1 MMKEEVVAL
10 MSKVRN
16 KRKSDIVCVAFM
28 ILFYILFIHVEYAAV
43 SAVSNPWAYGGD
55 NMGIYAIIAN
65 MADSGITVENSRLA
79 APFKGEFYDFPA
91 GSLTDNF
98 CNLILK
104 ILYSISGSMPF
115 AINMGFLCNGFL
127 ILCLSYVVMRLLNVS
142 SLISALSALTYTL
155 SPYFFHRGLRHYY
168 LGAYQFVPLSV
179 LLCVWLYT
187 DNNFFII
194 NKIFFNRK
202 NIAALVCVV
211 LIAGNGNGY
220 YPVYA
225 CFFLLVAGL
234 TKSGFRINKDLLRA
248 LSIIGCIALLF
259 LVNLSPLFIYSIK
272 NGLNQEFA
280 VRSWSDSEVYGL
292 KIIQLFLPMNA
303 HGIGKLAGKIALYNS
318 TAPLVNENSTAYLG
332 PLGSI
337 GCLYLL
343 VLMFIHT
350 DNRRLFLLS
359 RLNVA
364 GILLATVGGFM
375 SIIFYFAMQM
385 LRGHNRISVFIAF
398 FAILST
404 AILADDYINKKEKE
418 IKQVVSF
425 IIIVIAIGGIFWQYP
440 FDLRKKP
447 VYDISPVER
456 SYNSDAAFVSRIEG
470 EAPQGAMIYQMP
482 FHRYPE
488 GGPQNN
494 MDDYQ
499 LFTGLV
505 HSKHLKWSYG
515 AMKGRYS
522 DYWHAVVNRLPLE
535 ERLNVLSIVGFEGI
549 YIDRRAYGAAEIA
562 VLEKELSD
570 LLHVSAIYSENNN
583 LAFFSMAAYNQL
595 NRALY
600 SESELERMK
609 GAIIG
614 DIDAA
619 VFNSKNGLSLSLF
632 SSQFE
637 QPYKNEYFISDGR
650 AGYLMFGPYQRLGK
664 GAYTFEIQYE
674 LMGSSSEGQI
684 ADVDIC
690 VNSGMNILTKMSVNA
705 SDFKGNTLNLN
716 VPLTLER
723 DAGDVELRTFVH
735 EGTILKIKQVR
746 ILD

>member
-1 MMKEEVVAL
+1 MVKEKVGAL
-10 MSKVRN
+10 ADKVRN
-16 KRKSDIVCVAFM
+16 KYKSDIACVACM

-43 SAVSNPWAYGGD
+43 SAVSKPWSYSGD
-55 NMGIYAIIAN
+55 GMGLYAVIAN
-65 MADSGITVENSRLA
+65 MADSGSTVENSRLA

-104 ILYSISGSMPF
+104 ILYSISGGMPF

-127 ILCLSYVVMRLLNVS
+127 ILCLSYVVTRLLNVN
-142 SLISALSALTYTL
+142 SLIAALAALTYTL
-155 SPYFFHRGLRHYY
+155 SPYFFHRGLGHYY

-187 DNNFFII
+187 DDNFFVI
-194 NKIFFNRK
+194 NKRFFNRK

-211 LIAGNGNGY
+211 LIAENGNGY

-225 CFFLLVAGL
+225 CFFLLAAGL
-234 TKSGFRINKDLLRA
+234 IKSGFRINKDLSRA
-248 LSIIGCIALLF
+248 LAVIGCIALLF
-259 LVNLSPLFIYSIK
+259 FVNLSPLFIYSVK
-272 NGLNQEFA
+272 NGASQEFA
-280 VRSWSDSEVYGL
+280 VRPWPDGEVYGL

-318 TAPLVNENSTAYLG
+318 TAPLVNENSAAYLG

-337 GCLYLL
+337 GCLHLL
-343 VLMFIHT
+343 VLLFIHT

-364 GILLATVGGFM
+364 GVLLATVGGFM
-375 SIIFYFAMQM
+375 SIVFYFATQM

-418 IKQVVSF
+418 IKRAVSF
-425 IIIVIAIGGIFWQYP
+425 ISIVIAIGGIFWQYP

-447 VYDISPVER
+447 VYDVSPVEL
-456 SYNSDAAFVSRIEG
+456 SWNSDAAFISRIEN
-470 EAPQGAMIYQMP
+470 EMPRGAMIYQMP

-488 GGPQNN
+488 GGPRNN
-494 MDDYQ
+494 MGDYQ
-499 LFTGLV
+499 LFTGVV
-505 HSKHLKWSYG
+505 HSRHLKWSYG
-515 AMKGRYS
+515 AMKGRYP
-522 DYWHAVVNRLPLE
+522 DYWHTVVNGLPLE
-535 ERLNVLSIVGFEGI
+535 ERLNVLSMVGFEGI
-549 YIDRRAYGAAEIA
+549 YIDKRAYTPAENA
-562 VLEKELSD
+562 ELERKLSD
-570 LLHVSAIYSENNN
+570 LLQVSATCSEDNN

-600 SESELERMK
+600 SESELERMR
-609 GAIIG
+609 GAIMG

-619 VFNSKNGLSLSLF
+619 VFISKNELSLSLF

-637 QPYKNEYFISDGR
+637 QPYEYFISDGR
-650 AGYLMFGPYQRLGK
+650 AGWLMYGPYRRFKK
-664 GAYTFEIQYE
+664 GDYTFEIQYE

-690 VNSGMNILTKMSVNA
+690 VNSGRDILAKMSVNA
-705 SDFKGNTLNLN
+705 SDFKDSTLNLN
-716 VPLTLER
+716 IPLTFER
-723 DAGDVELRTFVH
+723 DAGDIEIRTFVH
-735 EGTILKIKQVR
+735 EGTILKIKRVR